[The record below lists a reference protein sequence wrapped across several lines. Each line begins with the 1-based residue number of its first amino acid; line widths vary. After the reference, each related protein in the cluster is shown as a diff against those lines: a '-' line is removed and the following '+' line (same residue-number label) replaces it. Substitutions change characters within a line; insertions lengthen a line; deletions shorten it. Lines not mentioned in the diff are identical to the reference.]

1 VNLWVD
7 ANGWPVP
14 PTVLLGCLV
23 SEILY
28 FRGWRLLVKTEQAK
42 RTARD
47 RALPAPQAGSLS
59 PRQGPVSGGD
69 SVAGDRA
76 DGGDY
81 QWESWFW
88 RGTSFLGAIVAFLLA
103 ASAPIDILSSRL
115 FWVHMVQHL
124 LFLVVIAPL
133 LVAAAPLLP
142 LWLGLPRRARKLVK
156 GAVKPNV
163 WRALYRA
170 GQWLQQQPA
179 IACGLL
185 IIGTWAWHWPPLYDL
200 ALTNAVIHDWCEH
213 VTFLAVSIIFWA
225 QVIPSPP
232 LHSRLGYL
240 GRIGCVGIA
249 IAQNVVLAAL
259 LGFAQVPLYAPY
271 VHLAP
276 GPGGLSALQD
286 QQLGAGIM
294 WTFGDVP
301 FGMALSILVYRWLDS
316 QSDDARIALEAQRR

>member
-1 VNLWVD
+1 MSIWVD

-23 SEILY
+23 AEILY
-28 FRGWRLLVKTEQAK
+28 FRGWRLLVKAEQAK
-42 RTARD
+42 RTA
-47 RALPAPQAGSLS
+47 S
-59 PRQGPVSGGD
+59 SGK
-69 SVAGDRA
+69 
-76 DGGDY
+76 Y
-81 QWESWFW
+81 QWGSWFW
-88 RGTSFLGAIVAFLLA
+88 RGTSFLGAMVAFLLA

-115 FWVHMVQHL
+115 FWVHMIQHL

-156 GAVKPNV
+156 VAVKPNA
-163 WRALYRA
+163 WRAFYQA
-170 GQWLQQQPA
+170 GQWLQQQPV

-200 ALTNAVIHDWCEH
+200 ALTNYAIHDWGEH

-232 LHSRLGYL
+232 FHPRLGYL
-240 GRIGCVGIA
+240 GRLGIVGIA
-249 IAQNVVLAAL
+249 TVQNVVLAAL

-271 VHLAP
+271 AHLLQ

-294 WTFGDVP
+294 WTFGDLP
-301 FGMALSILVYRWLDS
+301 FGIALSVLVQRWLAS
-316 QSDDARIALEAQRR
+316 QMDDTRIALGSHPR